1 MEITLALLLY
11 FIRDLEPVTVKELE
25 NARYFL
31 GAQQYWKN
39 EIFQANKLKQNDIIF
54 QKDEDYQYLYVA
66 RLSEILEDAESLHA
80 DMAILASADRACE
93 EDQLKK
99 IPGGLILV
107 SGKYGVPYVL
117 NRMINIFRFLTEW
130 DKTMHIAALEG
141 KNVQEMLNLSAEIL
155 EYPMTVFD
163 SGFNV
168 LAYTSALPTI
178 ETHFQE
184 TIRNGYT
191 NAYTM
196 SLVRQQRIFS
206 KLEKQPL
213 IVAPAVENPELQNV
227 YMAFA
232 ADGNV
237 LGYGYI
243 FPNRTEIE
251 MGYLDLL
258 KIFIANL
265 TFCLQREY
273 EHQRFGQM
281 LYETLLLNLMKPSGI
296 SPEQLSEQLKNIDG
310 LEAEGCFALGVL
322 EFEETENVPLPFLA
336 RQIAR
341 AMWDVRPFLYEDKI
355 CMLKIM
361 KTGSRS
367 WNGFSQQEELNLS
380 HVLDNYS
387 YRFGVSNEFYQIMEL
402 PAAFHQAQAALNFG
416 KKEKRSVCRYADY
429 YYFDLFASMETQM
442 PLEHLKMG
450 LYRKLQEYDLQNQ
463 TRYCSQILMYL
474 KCDCNATH
482 AAEQMY
488 LHRNTVRKAV
498 QFVEDTWQVELR
510 DTEIKKQMVMGE
522 LVDQYLAWKN
532 R

>member
-11 FIRDLEPVTVKELE
+11 FIRDLDPVTVKQPG
-25 NARYFL
+25 NVRYFL

-39 EIFQANKLKQNDIIF
+39 EIFQENKLKKSDEIF
-54 QKDEDYQYLYVA
+54 HKDEDYQYLYVA
-66 RLSEILEDAESLHA
+66 KLSEILEDINSLHTG
-80 DMAILASADRACE
+80 MAILASADCSCAE
-93 EDQLKK
+93 KELTQ
-99 IPGGLILV
+99 IPAGVILV

-117 NRMINIFRFLTEW
+117 NRMINVFRFLTEW
-130 DKTMHIAALEG
+130 DKRMHIAALEG
-141 KNVQEMLNLSAEIL
+141 KNVQEMLDLSAEIL
-155 EYPMTVFD
+155 EYPMIVFD
-163 SGFNV
+163 PCFNV
-168 LAYTSALPTI
+168 LAYTSVLPAI

-196 SLVRQQRIFS
+196 SLVRQQHIFS

-213 IVAPAVENPELQNV
+213 IVAPAVENQELQNV

-232 ADGNV
+232 ADGNI

-243 FPNRTEIE
+243 FPNHTEIE
-251 MGYLDLL
+251 AGYLDLL

-296 SPEQLSEQLKNIDG
+296 SPEQLSEQLKSIEG

-322 EFEETENVPLPFLA
+322 EFEEMENVPLPFLA
-336 RQIAR
+336 RQIAQT
-341 AMWDVRPFLYEDKI
+341 MLGVRPFLYEDNI
-355 CMLKIM
+355 CMLKIV
-361 KTGSRS
+361 KTDSRS
-367 WNGFSQQEELNLS
+367 WNGFSQQEETNLDS
-380 HVLDNYS
+380 VLDNYS

-402 PAAFHQAQAALNFG
+402 PAAFHEAQAALDFG
-416 KKEKRSVCRYADY
+416 RKKGRRVCHYEDY
-429 YYFDLFASMETQM
+429 YYFDLFASMEEKM

-450 LYRKLQEYDLQNQ
+450 LYRKLQDYDQQNQ

-488 LHRNTVRKAV
+488 LHRNTIRKTV
-498 QFVEDTWQVELR
+498 QFVEDTWQVNLK
-510 DTEIKKQMVMGE
+510 DTEMKKQMVMGE
-522 LVDQYLAWKN
+522 LVDQYLVWKK